1 MSENEESTGRKG
13 FRNFAKKILQEDGI
27 PTVSLDPKELLS
39 SVLEL
44 SDKARTETV
53 RLVAKEFRGYLEALE
68 LKDDVHDFLTSYSIE
83 VNASFRLKP
92 VNKESNTS
100 KDSTDSKDTDTQSDK
115 DKSRKDTQTVQ
126 DDIHRSKAES
136 SEGSS

>member
-39 SVLEL
+39 SVLQL

-92 VNKESNTS
+92 VNKKSNTS
-100 KDSTDSKDTDTQSDK
+100 KNSKDADTQSDK
-115 DKSRKDTQTVQ
+115 DKSRKDTQTLQ
-126 DDIHRSKAES
+126 DEIDRSKAES
-136 SEGSS
+136 NEGSS

>member
-13 FRNFAKKILQEDGI
+13 FRKFAKKILQDDGI
-27 PTVSLDPKELLS
+27 STSSLDPKELLS
-39 SVLEL
+39 SVMQL

-68 LKDDVHDFLTSYSIE
+68 LKDDVHDFLTAYSVE

-92 VNKESNTS
+92 VNKESNS
-100 KDSTDSKDTDTQSDK
+100 SQQSQDTDTEVESAKDTDRSTTSTEQSGE
-115 DKSRKDTQTVQ
+115 Q
-126 DDIHRSKAES
+126 S
-136 SEGSS
+136 S